1 MEGERPLAVFAE
13 IPWQTSTIC
22 CKVLVNKKNT
32 AAMASPADVEK
43 GMKMAE
49 QEMEYRV
56 DLFNKYAR
64 KDSCDCQK
72 RATRSISKLA

>member
-1 MEGERPLAVFAE
+1 
-13 IPWQTSTIC
+13 
-22 CKVLVNKKNT
+22 
-32 AAMASPADVEK
+32 MASPADVEK

-64 KDSCDCQK
+64 KDRVIARTS
-72 RATRSISKLA
+72 SKEH